1 MKEPDSYRC
10 ALCGCDV
17 SRVTRRHI
25 VPKSE
30 GGTLTIDL
38 CSACH
43 KTLHS
48 FFTNETLAKE
58 LSSIDALRQDPDL
71 QRYLAWVRR
80 QPDRAVKVHSRS
92 KKR

>member
-10 ALCGCDV
+10 ALCERDV
-17 SRVTRRHI
+17 SRVTRHHI
-25 VPKSE
+25 VPRSE
-30 GGTLTIDL
+30 GGKQTVAL

-43 KTLHS
+43 KTLHG

-58 LSSIDALRQDPDL
+58 LSSIDALRQDPDVR
-71 QRYLAWVRR
+71 RYLPWVRR
-80 QPDRAVKVHSRS
+80 QPDRAIKVRSRS